1 MSGEPITTMASIRRR
16 AVKGTRLEVVA
27 QTKRPVLVGTIRTI
41 TNPRSLSSRLYEF
54 TSDHTADTLHVGGWP
69 KASEVRIIDAD
80 TFEYDIHPGPGIVRL
95 RFLPA
100 ETYGPMRT
108 DDRLDTRRMTGGDAE
123 LLRRNWVADQ
133 QDQLPPRAIA
143 LTGIVGMIVIR
154 LGDDTPC
161 PLTGRVTDRIDEEW
175 VRVAWGAEQHEA
187 DPRSRV
193 EPFDDLSPFP
203 GRTPD

>member
-16 AVKGTRLEVVA
+16 AVKDTRLEVVG
-27 QTKRPVLVGTIRTI
+27 QTKRPELVGTIRTI

-100 ETYGPMRT
+100 DSPAAAGCTCYQFCDETGCSLSGQWHTHP
-108 DDRLDTRRMTGGDAE
+108 GE
-123 LLRRNWVADQ
+123 
-133 QDQLPPRAIA
+133 
-143 LTGIVGMIVIR
+143 
-154 LGDDTPC
+154 PC
-161 PLTGRVTDRIDEEW
+161 PVHPN
-175 VRVAWGAEQHEA
+175 A
-187 DPRSRV
+187 
-193 EPFDDLSPFP
+193 P
-203 GRTPD
+203 GD